1 MGPPARPA
9 GRTRPPGT
17 DLDALLSK
25 QTMLTLEATNAEVQ
39 AANAVKG
46 GVVPMQVTD
55 WQARVPDRVGDH
67 DPLNPEG
74 LIAKPFV
81 AKYRDDKLVMQHDKT
96 VTLHHWHVVSV
107 FDNKS
112 LHGHNAP
119 LDRVCSLQ
127 LCIPCLESQHIEM
140 AVDFFTKQC
149 VHHLAE
155 YC

>member
-39 AANAVKG
+39 A
-46 GVVPMQVTD
+46 
-55 WQARVPDRVGDH
+55 
-67 DPLNPEG
+67 
-74 LIAKPFV
+74 
-81 AKYRDDKLVMQHDKT
+81 KYRDDKLVMQHDKT

-112 LHGHNAP
+112 LGNEAFRVQGIMIPNPAWDTGLPVCDLHGHNAP

>member
-39 AANAVKG
+39 A
-46 GVVPMQVTD
+46 
-55 WQARVPDRVGDH
+55 
-67 DPLNPEG
+67 
-74 LIAKPFV
+74 
-81 AKYRDDKLVMQHDKT
+81 KYRDDKLVMQHDKT

-112 LHGHNAP
+112 LGN
-119 LDRVCSLQ
+119 
-127 LCIPCLESQHIEM
+127 
-140 AVDFFTKQC
+140 
-149 VHHLAE
+149 
-155 YC
+155 